1 MSGGKT
7 RKILLFLILTT
18 TITSSQGKNIGTFWA
33 ISDLHHDFTYGVKKE
48 PESCRS
54 VIPYT
59 QLGMFGDYDCDTPW
73 IMLNQTIYSM
83 KQLAPDVDFILWMG
97 DSVMHTRRDEALT
110 LNKTVNIGTIRDI
123 TNLIK
128 EAFPEVPLIPTV
140 GNHDFFR
147 DSQTSTAMLE
157 SMSKVFFNETELHTA
172 TFKKGG
178 YFSANVS
185 PRLRLLNLNT
195 IYYYKRNKNVNPTT
209 NVDPADQFDW
219 LEKQL
224 QLSKKENK
232 KVFITGHISPGF
244 SPHGLMWFYS
254 QYNQR
259 FIFLVQQYAD
269 VINAMFF
276 GHDHKSSFKII
287 TTNGKGSVP
296 VFIVPSVTPWTY
308 TYNHNPAMWLVN
320 YDREFLGD
328 DVKIREYFF
337 VFFFSLSQ
345 SYDNSIMA
353 KVRISSDI
361 IKPFSDQGDVVAW
374 LKKVRLVA
382 RLQHVDDVASLLPLY
397 LEGDALALYMEME
410 EEDQGDID
418 QIEARL
424 KQAFADDAFSAYRKL
439 TMVRWTGERVDVYAN
454 KVRQFVRLAGFE
466 GAEMERLTKL
476 AFVMGFPDTIA
487 LRLRQAPNVE
497 ALTVGELLARARVLK
512 STGDESQNV
521 VAAVRTPR
529 SVGASPAKSGPRTSM
544 TC

>member
-7 RKILLFLILTT
+7 RKILLFLILAT
-18 TITSSQGKNIGTFWA
+18 TITSSQRRGIGTFWI
-33 ISDLHHDFTYGVKKE
+33 ISDLHYDFTYGVQKE

-59 QLGMFGDYDCDTPW
+59 QLGKFGDYDCDTPW

-83 KQLAPDVDFILWMG
+83 KQLAPDVDFILWTG

-110 LNKTVNIGTIRDI
+110 LNKTVNIGMLRDI

-195 IYYYKRNKNVNPTT
+195 IYYYIRNENVNPTT
-209 NVDPADQFDW
+209 NVDPAGQFDW

-224 QLSKKENK
+224 QLSKKGNK

-244 SPHGLMWFYS
+244 SPFGLMWFYS

-259 FIFLVQQYAD
+259 FIYLVQQYAD

-276 GHDHKSSFKII
+276 GHEHKSFFKII

-296 VFIVPSVTPWTY
+296 VFIAPSVTPWTY

-320 YDREFLGD
+320 YDREFVTLVNIEQYYVDLLQANRLQNLKYKLGYSIPSAYKMKNLTSESLLNFCERMKLD
-328 DVKIREYFF
+328 DALFLTYMKNMYANVTTKKQPEINLDLKIK
-337 VFFFSLSQ
+337 VLCSM
-345 SYDNSIMA
+345 NSMDENIFGTCKA
-353 KVRISSDI
+353 RG
-361 IKPFSDQGDVVAW
+361 IKPVNSSRSNVSIN
-374 LKKVRLVA
+374 LIRLIV
-382 RLQHVDDVASLLPLY
+382 LIFTI
-397 LEGDALALYMEME
+397 LAL
-410 EEDQGDID
+410 DI
-418 QIEARL
+418 
-424 KQAFADDAFSAYRKL
+424 Y
-439 TMVRWTGERVDVYAN
+439 W
-454 KVRQFVRLAGFE
+454 
-466 GAEMERLTKL
+466 
-476 AFVMGFPDTIA
+476 
-487 LRLRQAPNVE
+487 
-497 ALTVGELLARARVLK
+497 
-512 STGDESQNV
+512 
-521 VAAVRTPR
+521 
-529 SVGASPAKSGPRTSM
+529 
-544 TC
+544 